1 LEFGI
6 LSRAVSLE
14 ALDSCQELSLVSE
27 LKQKKLEYSQFFVS
41 PFLQDEASELQFISL
56 LNKVAAWPEVIF
68 TISFVVWLFPWLRIR
83 IHMFLGLLEPAP
95 DTSIIKQK

>member
-1 LEFGI
+1 
-6 LSRAVSLE
+6 
-14 ALDSCQELSLVSE
+14 LDSCQELSLVSE

-68 TISFVVWLFPWLRIR
+68 TIV
-83 IHMFLGLLEPAP
+83 
-95 DTSIIKQK
+95 